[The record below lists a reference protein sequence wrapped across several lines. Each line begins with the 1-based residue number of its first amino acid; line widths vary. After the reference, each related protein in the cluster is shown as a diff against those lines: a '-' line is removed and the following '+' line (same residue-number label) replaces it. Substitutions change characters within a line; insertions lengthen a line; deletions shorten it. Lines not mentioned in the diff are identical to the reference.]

1 MIRYVSPQS
10 KKHRGLTPEAFERL
24 LAALAPERQTAGE
37 QYEHIRAALV
47 LFFTFRGASDPH
59 ELTDETI
66 NRAAGRLQEG
76 AILSTQNPVSYFY
89 GIARNV
95 WRELRAR
102 PLVLEPLE
110 SSLPLLHTTSPT
122 PQEVLEQAERDREAE
137 RCLQCLG
144 RCLQS
149 LSASDRELLL
159 AYYQGA
165 GSAKIENRQELATH
179 FNISLKTLRNKTS
192 KLRTLLAECVRNCMR
207 GAKV

>member
-1 MIRYVSPQS
+1 MIRYISPQS
-10 KKHRGLTPEAFERL
+10 KKHRGLTPDAFERL
-24 LAALAPERQTAGE
+24 LAALAPERQAAGE

-76 AILSTQNPVSYFY
+76 ALLSAQNHVSYFY

-95 WRELRAR
+95 WREVRAR

-110 SSLPLLHTTSPT
+110 ASLPLRHMTSPT
-122 PQEVLEQAERDREAE
+122 PQEVLEQAARDRDAE
-137 RCLQCLG
+137 QRLQCLG
-144 RCLQS
+144 RCLQA
-149 LSASDRELLL
+149 LPTPDRELLL

-165 GSAKIENRQELATH
+165 GSAKIENRQELAAH
-179 FNISLKTLRNKTS
+179 FNISMKTLRNKTS
-192 KLRTLLAECVRNCMR
+192 KLRVGLAGCVQNCLR
-207 GAKV
+207 GTPA